1 MINIGNYP
9 YGQLTLKK
17 NLVPTLEELKK
28 MLDVSDLYTKFSIIF
43 LAQTGM
49 RPEDALELK
58 IGDIKRELD
67 LNRSPLAITYM
78 PRKDQN
84 KGIGRRITFLGTDG
98 INILKDYLK
107 AREMAG
113 EKLNHNSSLSI
124 SRNGGTISKEKLNI
138 EA

>member
-138 EA
+138 EE